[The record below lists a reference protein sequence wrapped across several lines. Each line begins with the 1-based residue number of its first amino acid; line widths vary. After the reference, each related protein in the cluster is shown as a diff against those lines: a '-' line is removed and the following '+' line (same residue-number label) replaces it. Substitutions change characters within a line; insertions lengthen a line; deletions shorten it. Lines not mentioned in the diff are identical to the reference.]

1 MKPQLL
7 IFVVQV
13 AIGLLY
19 VFAGTATA
27 AEHTWEP
34 QYFTSLRDAQGRFLE
49 GSLEQLN
56 RVLGDLELK
65 FSLDNVVVDP
75 VEGSIDLVVLVFFI
89 RLIPIISPKTSLF
102 PNGRQAVCKNI
113 QISGDLS
120 LGSAPDVITGEDTRF
135 DEFGNCVD
143 SKLLTCGDYKSSQ
156 YLLESEGDDTYYNR
170 YNISVDGFD
179 VSLLCNLDV
188 DVIATGVRSAESDYD
203 DDTFVDLNMVQN
215 WLVDTSV
222 YGNDRFVEITA
233 TGASLGET
241 ITAFS
246 EDFTALP
253 PSKARITQCSAS
265 VGTLAYVAQNV
276 VMLDLDKANNDPA
289 LDADPSTAAALLRTG
304 LGIYCAVPGAC
315 DNPIDLTEQVE
326 IQLSQRPELV
336 KEAVEPE
343 LCALLKNLSEGITS
357 ILVDNPLVNASSDLI
372 ISNPFEPVNGRIPA
386 LEFQEELNAT
396 LPPGVELFDL
406 TEPNFVIDLLFPND
420 TETIQGGSTIIGS
433 VLQFFVDFNNETDPV
448 LGFVSQALGFN
459 LTEQGDIENLD
470 ILQLIQDLGNITED
484 AFTFNISV
492 QPSETVSIDI
502 NITIL
507 EAFLDLD
514 APDDEPVLADP
525 DVLSGQTLIFPSLR
539 LGDIEINGSF
549 ALEVFL
555 ENTGDP
561 ESSFLASPFVIR
573 LDETI
578 DLLFGWDNF
587 FAQVAALFALNLDSL
602 LSLNF
607 GPLIEAVFDC
617 LFSSFHATPR
627 VTGAIINADAI
638 RLQLTGNDDT
648 LTYLVTELVNII
660 VPIYQPVI
668 PDLAE
673 FFFAEQ
679 ITNRELLEPT
689 ECELADEA
697 GRNELYNFDQGI
709 FKTVSDL
716 ATAELLETVIGFID
730 DPDNKIQVLPNEL
743 TFSFDLP
750 TQNGFAQ
757 TANIAL
763 EKIFIEGIVPPE
775 INEVALLSVR
785 NGTEFYP
792 QGIFNKLDLGSVARF
807 IRFQVE
813 FSANLTS
820 PVKVDPSSTA
830 APGPL
835 QIAQTNQII
844 VQIAFSRILAILD
857 LYAHYTRFAVESMEV
872 RSLIDVNCWLGRL
885 NESGG
890 VKELSGLL
898 ESPLV
903 ASVLPFVTIGCNC
916 PRNRLLQDLASSLS
930 MESTW
935 GVLLDDI
942 NFLITTLG
950 EAVELQF
957 NEDNLNE
964 TITNAGLRCAG
975 LPVVS
980 EGPEFSPES
989 KEDLGEPAVF
999 IGMVFG
1005 ALSATTILAC
1015 SSRMY
1020 KKRKGI
1026 KRGHMI
1032 TSFTEDDFETD
1043 VDYEG
1048 VSIFK
1053 SSLVPIF
1060 MRFGVPA
1067 VLLVNIV
1074 LFVVGDTGDAAIIAV
1089 EAEALGVPFGLDE
1102 FENLSVISSV
1112 LKLWEGG
1119 AYLLAF
1125 MLFMLSIF
1133 FPYFKLFC
1141 LGSCWF
1147 VPPKY
1152 LPLRLR
1158 GRIIWF
1164 LDTVGKWSFVEFF
1177 FLIFVLVAF
1186 KIRGT
1191 SPELAYFPESPLLK
1205 AELIIEPQIS
1215 LFTFGLAVVISLII
1229 GNVCL
1234 IYHEKIINAKRLA
1247 WRREKI
1253 EEIETQRKVALAG
1266 KEHFYVDEDK
1276 LEVALYRWEFTG
1288 IPDSE
1293 NNAARYFYQMTY
1305 FGLVTI
1311 GIATVL
1317 LFILLTLAGAL
1328 EAILL
1333 SNFGVVA
1340 YLIEF
1345 SGQETIYSL
1354 SAFDLIRALY
1364 RTAITPITVLL
1375 SLVFVATITII
1386 PLMMLV
1392 ISSVMVMKELN
1403 LARARQIQEARHILY
1418 SWCCVDVFV
1427 FAIAFT
1433 CLEVGVISRS
1443 LVKSIPQ
1450 CVAVGEFMTE
1460 TLLPLGIVDEENANA
1475 SCFALEASLQRGAY
1489 VALFAVLVFN
1499 IFQYY
1504 IAYIFGNYLEDR
1516 SRVETSVLDNPTQ
1529 FQFIQAQP
1537 SAWHKLLSTLQLM
1550 RLTRG
1555 QFETSAKLVASR
1567 HEGEP
1572 EVQSFNPMFA
1582 KNSAIEAARKNQE
1595 DAKRTNEQ
1603 MEQYEML
1610 HPRNKLL
1617 YDLRVFFRRVDPSRE
1632 HMAEALVE
1640 EAFSRPGGLQRLNE
1654 KLMDKYGATVAI
1666 QI

>member
-1 MKPQLL
+1 MALSPWSTVVA
-7 IFVVQV
+7 FVTVLTCFWAV
-13 AIGLLY
+13 LAD
-19 VFAGTATA
+19 A
-27 AEHTWEP
+27 WEP
-34 QYFTSLRDAQGRFLE
+34 QYFKSLRDSEGRFLE

-56 RVLGDLELK
+56 NVLRDFELN
-65 FSLDNVVVDP
+65 FNLDNVVVDP
-75 VEGSIDLVVLVFFI
+75 VEGSIDLVVLTFFI
-89 RLIPIISPKTSLF
+89 RLIPVISPKTSLF
-102 PNGRQAVCKNI
+102 PNGRPAICKNI
-113 QISGDLS
+113 QISGDLT

-135 DEFGNCVD
+135 DEDGNCVD
-143 SKLLTCGDYKSSQ
+143 SKLLTCGTFKRSQ
-156 YLLESEGDDTYYNR
+156 YLLASEGDPTFYNR

-188 DVIATGVRSAESDYD
+188 EVIATGVRSAETDYD
-203 DDTFVDLNMVQN
+203 DDTFVDLQMVEN

-222 YGNDRFVEITA
+222 YGTDRFVEITA
-233 TGASLGET
+233 AGAALGET

-246 EDFTALP
+246 EDFTTLP
-253 PSKARITQCSAS
+253 PSKARITQCNAN
-265 VGTLAYVAQNV
+265 VGTLSYVAQNV

-304 LGIYCAVPGAC
+304 LGLYCAVPGAC
-315 DNPIDLTEQVE
+315 DTPIDLTEQVE
-326 IQLSQRPELV
+326 IQLAARPELV

-343 LCALLKNLSEGITS
+343 LCALLKNLSEVITD
-357 ILVDNPLVNASSDLI
+357 ILVDNPLINASSDLI
-372 ISNPFEPVNGRIPA
+372 ISNPFEPVNGKIPA
-386 LEFQEELNAT
+386 LALQEEVNAS

-406 TEPNFVIDLLFPND
+406 TQPNFIIDLLFPNE

-433 VLQFFVDFNNETDPV
+433 VLQFFVDVGNETDPV
-448 LGFVSQALGFN
+448 LAALSDALGFN
-459 LTEQGDIENLD
+459 LTEEGDIANLD
-470 ILQLIQDLGNITED
+470 ILRLIQEVANVTEE
-484 AFTFNISV
+484 AFSFNLSV

-502 NITIL
+502 NLTVID
-507 EAFLDLD
+507 AFLDLD

-525 DVLSGQTLIFPSLR
+525 DVLSGQTLIFPSIR
-539 LGDIEINGSF
+539 LGDIQINGSIEF
-549 ALEVFL
+549 QLFL

-561 ESSFLASPFVIR
+561 ESSFLASPFVIT
-573 LDETI
+573 LDEVI
-578 DLLFGWDNF
+578 GVLFEWDNF
-587 FAQVAALFALNLDSL
+587 FAQVAALFALNLDAL
-602 LSLNF
+602 LSLHF
-607 GPLIEAVFDC
+607 GPLIEAIFDC
-617 LFSSFHATPR
+617 LFSSFQATPR

-638 RLQLTGNDDT
+638 RLILSGFDDT
-648 LTYLVTELVNII
+648 LTYLVTELVNILI
-660 VPIYQPVI
+660 PIYQPVI
-668 PDLAE
+668 PDLVE

-689 ECELADEA
+689 ECALADEA
-697 GRNELYNFDQGI
+697 GKGELYDFSTGI
-709 FKTVSDL
+709 FRTLSDL
-716 ATAELLETVIGFID
+716 ATVELLETLVGFID
-730 DPDNKIQVLPNEL
+730 DPDNKIQVLPEPL

-750 TQNGFAQ
+750 TQNGYSQ
-757 TANIAL
+757 TANLAL
-763 EKIFIEGIVPPE
+763 EKLFIEGVLPPE
-775 INEVALLSVR
+775 INDVALLRVDNSS
-785 NGTEFYP
+785 EFFP
-792 QGIFNKLDLGSVARF
+792 QGIFNKLDLASVARF

-813 FSANLTS
+813 FSANLTP
-820 PVKVDPSSTA
+820 PVKVDPSTTNP
-830 APGPL
+830 PGPL
-835 QIAQTNQII
+835 QISQTNQI
-844 VQIAFSRILAILD
+844 VLKIAFSRILAILD
-857 LYAHYTRFAVESMEV
+857 LYAHFTRYSVESMEV
-872 RSLIDVNCWLGRL
+872 GNLINLNCWQSRF

-898 ESPLV
+898 ESPLDPN
-903 ASVLPFVTIGCNC
+903 VLPFVAIGCNC
-916 PRNRLLQDLASSLS
+916 KRNRLLADLASSLS
-930 MESTW
+930 SPTTW

-950 EAVELQF
+950 EAVELQY

-964 TITNAGLRCAG
+964 TIANSDLRCKG

-980 EGPEFSPES
+980 DNPTFDPEYS
-989 KEDLGEPAVF
+989 EDLGEPAVF

-1005 ALSATTILAC
+1005 ALSATTLLAC
-1015 SSRMY
+1015 SSRAY
-1020 KKRKGI
+1020 KRRQGI
-1026 KRGHMI
+1026 KRGDHI
-1032 TSFTEDDFETD
+1032 ASFTEDDFETEI
-1043 VDYEG
+1043 DYEG

-1053 SSLVPIF
+1053 SSLVPPLI
-1060 MRFGVPA
+1060 RYGVPA
-1067 VLLVNIV
+1067 VLIVNIV

-1112 LKLWEGG
+1112 IKLFEGG

-1147 VPPKY
+1147 VPPSR

-1191 SPELAYFPESPLLK
+1191 SPALAYLPETPLLK

-1215 LFTFGLAVVISLII
+1215 LFTFGLAVVISLMI

-1234 IYHEKIINAKRLA
+1234 IYHEKIIDAKRLA
-1247 WRREKI
+1247 WRKEKI
-1253 EEIETQRKVALAG
+1253 EEIESRRKIALAG

-1276 LEVALYRWEFTG
+1276 LEVALFRWEFTA
-1288 IPDSE
+1288 IPDSS
-1293 NNAARYFYQMTY
+1293 NNAARYFYQMTIL
-1305 FGLVTI
+1305 GVIVIMTV
-1311 GIATVL
+1311 TVL
-1317 LFILLTLAGAL
+1317 LCILLTLAGAL
-1328 EAILL
+1328 EAIQLA
-1333 SNFGVVA
+1333 NYGVVA

-1345 SGQETIYSL
+1345 SGQDTIYSL

-1386 PLMMLV
+1386 PLFMLV
-1392 ISSVMVMKELN
+1392 VSSTMVLKELN
-1403 LARARQIQEARHILY
+1403 LERGRQLKEARHILY

-1443 LVKSIPQ
+1443 LVKAIPQ

-1460 TLLPLGIVDEENANA
+1460 TLLPLGIVDEANANA
-1475 SCFALEASLQRGAY
+1475 SCFALEARLQRGAY

-1504 IAYIFGNYLEDR
+1504 IAYVFGNYIDDR

-1529 FQFIQAQP
+1529 FQFIQAPP
-1537 SAWHKLLSTLQLM
+1537 SAWHRFLATLHLLK
-1550 RLTRG
+1550 LTRG
-1555 QFETSAKLVASR
+1555 QMETAAKLAASR
-1567 HEGEP
+1567 QDGEA
-1572 EVQSFNPMFA
+1572 EVRSFNPMFA
-1582 KNSAIEAARKNQE
+1582 KNSAIESARQNQE
-1595 DAKRTNEQ
+1595 EAKKTKART
-1603 MEQYEML
+1603 EQYEML

-1617 YDLRVFFRRVDPSRE
+1617 YDLRIFLRRVDPDRE
-1632 HMAEALVE
+1632 HLAEALVE

-1654 KLMDKYGATVAI
+1654 KLMEKYGATVAI